1 MRRIKRYAIITGILA
16 IGALAG
22 MSIPRTEAQVPVQTQ
37 HDLEIVSRE
46 AQLWRFSQVI
56 EEQHALIMAATKI
69 VNERK
74 DVELT
79 RQFKEAGFQ
88 VFDVV
93 TGPEKPKE

>member
-1 MRRIKRYAIITGILA
+1 MKRIGAVIGIL
-16 IGALAG
+16 IVGAVLG
-22 MSIPRTEAQVPVQTQ
+22 MSIPRVGAQVPVQTQ
-37 HDLEIVSRE
+37 HDLQVVALE
-46 AQLWRFSQVI
+46 AHLWRMSRVV
-56 EEQHALIMAATKI
+56 EEQHALIMAATRI

-93 TGPEKPKE
+93 TQPEKPKE